1 MMMLCNLL
9 SQVKVSPW
17 KQGEQGLIVNQRL
30 LKLALEYL
38 KDLGSAGIL
47 RKDEM
52 KDAVVD
58 YLALNGDELEE
69 VWQQWERMKRVNAQN
84 AKGR

>member
-1 MMMLCNLL
+1 MLCNLL